1 MALTRKMLKAMG
13 IEDEKIEQIIEEHTE
28 STDALKQQRD
38 EYKAK
43 AEAKA
48 EAKATTSTEPKPK
61 DPEPSDEYK
70 AKYDA
75 EKKAFEDY
83 KANIAAEK
91 AEADKRAKYRE
102 LIVKAGVDSKRVDS
116 VLKVSDL
123 SEIKVKDGAIE
134 GADDLVKSI
143 KEDWADFIPTTQ
155 KVGANAPN
163 PPKNDGGDKKL
174 EDIIKMQDPVAR
186 QDALAK
192 YIEAQNEGE

>member
-38 EYKAK
+38 EYKL
-43 AEAKA
+43 KA

-134 GADDLVKSI
+134 DADDLVKSI

-163 PPKNDGGDKKL
+163 PPKNDGGAKKL
-174 EDIIKMQDPVAR
+174 EDITKMQDPVAR
-186 QDALAK
+186 QEALAK

>member
-13 IEDEKIEQIIEEHTE
+13 IEDEKIDQIIEEHTE

-48 EAKATTSTEPKPK
+48 TASTEPKPK
-61 DPEPSDEYK
+61 DPEPSDGYK

-155 KVGANAPN
+155 KVGENAPN
-163 PPKNDGGDKKL
+163 PPKNDGGAKKL
-174 EDIIKMQDPVAR
+174 EDITKMQDPVAR
-186 QDALAK
+186 QEALAK

>member
-48 EAKATTSTEPKPK
+48 TTSTEQKPK
-61 DPEPSDEYK
+61 DPEPSDGYK

-163 PPKNDGGDKKL
+163 PPKNDGGAKKL

>member
-13 IEDEKIEQIIEEHTE
+13 IEDEKIDQIIEEHTE

-48 EAKATTSTEPKPK
+48 TASTEPKPK
-61 DPEPSDEYK
+61 DTEPTDGYK

-83 KANIAAEK
+83 KANIAGEK

-163 PPKNDGGDKKL
+163 PPKNDGGAKKL
-174 EDIIKMQDPVAR
+174 EDITKMQDPVAR
-186 QDALAK
+186 QEALAK

>member
-48 EAKATTSTEPKPK
+48 TTSTEPKPK
-61 DPEPSDEYK
+61 DPEPPDGYK

-163 PPKNDGGDKKL
+163 PPKNDGGAKKL
-174 EDIIKMQDPVAR
+174 EDITKMQDPVAR
-186 QDALAK
+186 QEALAK

>member
-13 IEDEKIEQIIEEHTE
+13 IEDEKIDQIIEEHSE

-38 EYKAK
+38 DWKAK
-43 AEAKA
+43 AEAKP
-48 EAKATTSTEPKPK
+48 ATDPKPK
-61 DPEPSDEYK
+61 DPEPTDEYK

-75 EKKAFEDY
+75 EKKAFEEY
-83 KANIAAEK
+83 KAGIAAEK

-163 PPKNDGGDKKL
+163 PPKNDGGVKKL
-174 EDIIKMQDPVAR
+174 EDITKMQDPVAR
-186 QDALAK
+186 QEALAK